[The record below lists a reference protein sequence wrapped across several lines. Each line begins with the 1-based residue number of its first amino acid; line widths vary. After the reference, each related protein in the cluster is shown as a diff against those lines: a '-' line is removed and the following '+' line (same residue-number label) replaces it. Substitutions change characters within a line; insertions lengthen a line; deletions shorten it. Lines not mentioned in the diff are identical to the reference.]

1 MTVRSNISKKTEKI
15 LEHRE
20 HFINK
25 IKSIVGTS
33 SKEENAE
40 NVRFFVYPLLFYNCI
55 LECTKLHKTKSFECT
70 LHENMPN
77 IYKNAMLK

>member
-25 IKSIVGTS
+25 IKSLVGTS
-33 SKEENAE
+33 SKEENTE
-40 NVRFFVYPLLFYNCI
+40 NVRFFVYPLLFYNYI
-55 LECTKLHKTKSFECT
+55 LECTKLHFCVHYMKICQ
-70 LHENMPN
+70 
-77 IYKNAMLK
+77 IYIIRPC

>member
-15 LEHRE
+15 LGHRE

-40 NVRFFVYPLLFYNCI
+40 YVRFFVYLVFIII
-55 LECTKLHKTKSFECT
+55 L
-70 LHENMPN
+70 
-77 IYKNAMLK
+77 